1 MTLVVS
7 AASLASCA
15 VDGPGDS
22 ISCEGD
28 RCDEAGTLD
37 INSFLYRAD
46 DPLSHH
52 YPTTYTR
59 HPLPTV
65 GAEGCRQ
72 AELRLFLINDSAQR
86 YILQYEEHIPT
97 EGSSSCNRYDVVVEE
112 VVEGTWSVA
121 NNQLSLSGL
130 GIANTLLVDGAS
142 ALSLQLNSDLGS
154 PGLSASPVL
163 LEVVTSS
170 WGLEECSGIYYDA
183 NTCPISI

>member
-1 MTLVVS
+1 MTLVLS

-15 VDGPGDS
+15 VDEPGDG

-52 YPTTYTR
+52 YPTTYNR
-59 HPLPTV
+59 PSLPTV
-65 GAEGCRQ
+65 GAEECRR
-72 AELRLFLINDSAQR
+72 AELRLFLVNDSAQR

-97 EGSSSCNRYDVVVEE
+97 EGSISCSRYDVVVEE
-112 VVEGTWSVA
+112 VIEGTWSVA
-121 NNQLSLSGL
+121 DNQLNLSGL
-130 GIANTLLVDGAS
+130 GAADSLLVDGKA

-183 NTCPISI
+183 NICPISI